1 MQLKEIRVFFT
12 FHFRLLNAYDEHQTL
27 LKEQDTLKRKAENG
41 SEEPEEKKVHT
52 EDMSSAQILDGDLQA
67 NQAAYNYSAWYQYNY
82 QNPWNYGQYYPP
94 PPT

>member
-1 MQLKEIRVFFT
+1 MHTGDFYPFVKILTCGSFES
-12 FHFRLLNAYDEHQTL
+12 FHFDLLF
-27 LKEQDTLKRKAENG
+27 R
-41 SEEPEEKKVHT
+41 SEEPEEKKAHT
-52 EDMSSAQILDGDLQA
+52 EDTTSSSTQMIDGDLQA